1 MPETMGVMMMVKK
14 IELPDAVL
22 TEFKK
27 ISTVASYLWER
38 QWIERNGGN
47 ISLNLTG
54 MITGLPDFPDGF
66 QYIERQVP
74 AGTAGMVVF
83 ITGGGARLRD
93 LQNHIEEVGCIL
105 RIDKEEKGC
114 HLLWGGEKDGFQPSS
129 ELIPHLMVHQEQM
142 RLADGHRA
150 VLHVHPLEL
159 IAMSHHPVL
168 GHDEQKLNRACWSML
183 PEVRLFIPRGLALVP
198 FCLPGSD
205 ELASQTAAALC
216 SRDVVLWR
224 KHGAVAT
231 GKDIHEAFDFIDVA
245 NKGASIYLQC
255 LSAGFEPEG
264 MSENEMERLMA
275 DCL

>member
-1 MPETMGVMMMVKK
+1 MAEKK
-14 IELPDAVL
+14 IDLPGAVL
-22 TEFKK
+22 AELEK
-27 ISTVASYLWER
+27 ISMVASYLWER

-47 ISLNLTG
+47 ISLNLTE
-54 MITGLPDFPDGF
+54 MITGLPDSLDGF

-83 ITGGGARLRD
+83 ITAGGARLRD
-93 LQNHIEEVGCIL
+93 LMNHIEEIGCVL
-105 RIDKEEKGC
+105 RIDEEEKGC
-114 HLLWGGEKDGFQPSS
+114 HLLWGGEKNSFQPSS
-129 ELIPHLMVHQEQM
+129 EFIPHLLIHLEKK
-142 RLADGHRA
+142 RLKDGHRA

-198 FCLPGSD
+198 FYLPGSD
-205 ELASQTAAALC
+205 ELAAQTATALC
-216 SRDVVLWR
+216 SRDVALWS

-231 GKDIHEAFDFIDVA
+231 GRDVYEAFDCIDVA
-245 NKGASIYLQC
+245 NKGASIYLRC

-264 MSENEMERLMA
+264 LSEDEMAKLMGGSV
-275 DCL
+275 